1 MQAPACPQPSA
12 PPSSQPTAELPHTRT
27 RPVHWLT
34 TATAL
39 AAVLGAAA
47 LVQPPDAT
55 ATPPAAARQAAGEP
69 AAGEPAA
76 APDAKAA
83 DYPLECGGG
92 ETEVVDEGS
101 ADLDG
106 DGRPETAA
114 VVRCA
119 AGMGTP
125 PHGVYVLGSGSRG
138 GAPRVLETLVDPA
151 EKMNITD
158 FAVGGGKISA
168 TLLGYS
174 APDVPRCCPDL
185 ERKVAWHWR
194 DGTFRLT
201 ALPVPGRV

>member
-1 MQAPACPQPSA
+1 M
-12 PPSSQPTAELPHTRT
+12 
-27 RPVHWLT
+27 HWLT

-55 ATPPAAARQAAGEP
+55 ATPPVAVEQRAEAGEP
-69 AAGEPAA
+69 AGAEKPEA
-76 APDAKAA
+76 APDAEAA

-92 ETEVVDEGS
+92 ETEVVDRGS
-101 ADLDG
+101 ADLDA

-125 PHGVYVLGSGSRG
+125 PHGVYVLGSASGG

-151 EKMNITD
+151 EKMNVTD
-158 FAVGGGKISA
+158 FAVDDGGTISA

-174 APDVPRCCPDL
+174 GPDVPRCCPDL
-185 ERKVAWHWR
+185 ERKVEWHWR
-194 DGTFRLT
+194 DGKFRLT
-201 ALPVPGRV
+201 ALPVPGSV